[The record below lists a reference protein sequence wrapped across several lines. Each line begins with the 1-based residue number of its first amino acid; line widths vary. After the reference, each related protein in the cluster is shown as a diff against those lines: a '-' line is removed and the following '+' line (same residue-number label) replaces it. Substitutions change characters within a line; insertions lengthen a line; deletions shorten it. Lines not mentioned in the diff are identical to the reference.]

1 MHTIDVTPT
10 TTPIPAHAV
19 GIPGASVAFRATLT
33 ATSNKYLADRLPCE
47 GLVQIG
53 ERDIHGNCTRVQ
65 FMPLDGEGH
74 TSFVSVPDAQFEF
87 GSRL

>member
-1 MHTIDVTPT
+1 MAPTIPD
-10 TTPIPAHAV
+10 HAK
-19 GIPGASVAFRATLT
+19 GIPGASVAFRVTLT

-53 ERDIHGNCTRVQ
+53 ERDINGNCTRVQ

-74 TSFVSVPDAQFEF
+74 TSFVSVPDAEF
-87 GSRL
+87 TFRSRV